1 MSKKVYAGA
10 DIIFDG
16 TTDGYDI
23 NINTAEEFGDNNN
36 YIHLSDIINPI
47 ERMHIIAYVNK
58 IGSDGK
64 AAYPRFS
71 SSIGYDITAT
81 DPFQISINEDVTV
94 RLNEDKFHII
104 DSVDAVIPDV
114 LYDLLFFNSPDDYGI
129 TMSTMINTDGSK
141 QDVLSISVHAHTVE
155 TTTIYPTTIV
165 ESNGFN
171 DDAVELNKNARSHY
185 FLTEQE
191 SVSCNLYLKWFG
203 TERSIKQISYKSS
216 NYPHKPIIE
225 QVVHNGIVYVRVT
238 TNVPA
243 HGNIYFNG
251 GVEPAYTYTTSR
263 VAPYTAE
270 IKIDKAGAY
279 TANIISEVIIKD
291 EHYFAY
297 GEISDT
303 LIIEVQNVECTLS
316 FNEYT
321 RVISCVPDI
330 EGSAEKFTLQK
341 KSGSEW
347 IDISENTTGEF
358 QITEEGTYKIIPT
371 FGIFYTG
378 TVFPESITVINT
390 INAPVAYSDPAFPS
404 QLGFNEVENANM
416 YDIYRVNE
424 DGEDELVA
432 TISQNN
438 IISRIMRKEKM
449 FIVIPNDEV
458 KNV

>member
-23 NINTAEEFGDNNN
+23 YINTAEEFGDNN
-36 YIHLSDIINPI
+36 YIHLSDSTNPI
-47 ERMHIIAYVNK
+47 ERMRIIAYINN
-58 IGSDGK
+58 IGDGVK

-81 DPFQISINEDVTV
+81 DPYKISTNEYITV
-94 RLNEDKFHII
+94 RLMEDKFHII
-104 DSVDAVIPDV
+104 DSIDADIPDV

-129 TMSTMINTDGSK
+129 TMLTMINTDGGK
-141 QDVLSISVHAHTVE
+141 QDVLGISVHAHIVE

-171 DDAVELNKNARSHY
+171 DDVVELNKNAIGHH
-185 FLTEQE
+185 FLTVQE

-203 TERSIKQISYKSS
+203 TETPIKQISYKSS

-225 QVVHNGIVYVRVT
+225 QVAHNGITYVRVT

-251 GVEPAYTYTTSR
+251 GAEPAYTYITNK

-270 IKIDKAGAY
+270 IKIDKFGSY
-279 TANIISEVIIKD
+279 TANVISEVII
-291 EHYFAY
+291 EEQHYFAY
-297 GEISDT
+297 GELSDT
-303 LIIEVQNVECTLS
+303 LIVETQNVECTLS

-321 RVISCVPDI
+321 AAISCVPDI
-330 EGSAEKFTLQK
+330 EDSVEKFTLQK
-341 KSGSEW
+341 QNGSEW
-347 IDISENTTGEF
+347 INVSENTIGEF
-358 QITEEGTYKIIPT
+358 HITEGGTYKIIPT
-371 FGIFYTG
+371 FGFFYAG
-378 TVFPESITVINT
+378 TVFPESITVVLTINT
-390 INAPVAYSDPAFPS
+390 PAAYSDPAFPS
-404 QLGFNEVENANM
+404 QLGFDEVENANI
-416 YDIYRVNE
+416 YDVYRVSE
-424 DGEDELVA
+424 DGEDELV
-432 TISQNN
+432 TSISLNN
-438 IISRIMRKEKM
+438 AVPRVMRKEKI
-449 FIVIPNDEV
+449 FIIIPNDEV

>member
-16 TTDGYDI
+16 TTDGYGI
-23 NINTAEEFGDNNN
+23 NINTAEEFGDNN
-36 YIHLSDIINPI
+36 YIHLSDSINPI
-47 ERMHIIAYVNK
+47 ERMHIIAYINN
-58 IGSDGK
+58 IGDGIK

-81 DPFQISINEDVTV
+81 DPYKIPTNENVTV
-94 RLNEDKFHII
+94 RLMEDKFYII
-104 DSVDAVIPDV
+104 DSVDADIPDV
-114 LYDLLFFNSPDDYGI
+114 LYDLLFFNSPDDYEI

-141 QDVLSISVHAHTVE
+141 QDVLSISVNAHTVE
-155 TTTIYPTTIV
+155 TTTIYPTTIL

-171 DDAVELNKNARSHY
+171 DDAVELNKNARGHY
-185 FLTEQE
+185 FLTMQE

-203 TERSIKQISYKSS
+203 TETPIKQISYKSS

-225 QVVHNGIVYVRVT
+225 QVAHNGIPYIRVT

-251 GVEPAYTYTTSR
+251 GAEPVYTYITNR

-270 IKIDKAGAY
+270 IKIDKPGAY
-279 TANIISEVIIKD
+279 TANIISEVIMGESTK
-291 EHYFAY
+291 YFAY
-297 GEISDT
+297 GELSDT
-303 LIIEVQNVECTLS
+303 LIVETQNVECTLS

-321 RVISCVPDI
+321 ATISCVPDI
-330 EGSAEKFTLQK
+330 EGSVEKFTLQK
-341 KSGSEW
+341 QNGSEW
-347 IDISENTTGEF
+347 INVSENTIGEF
-358 QITEEGTYKIIPT
+358 RITEDGTYKIIPT
-371 FGIFYTG
+371 FGILYTG
-378 TVFPESITVINT
+378 TVFPESITVTLTINT
-390 INAPVAYSDPAFPS
+390 PAAYSDPAFPS
-404 QLGFNEVENANM
+404 QLGFDEVENANM

-424 DGEDELVA
+424 DGDDELVA
-432 TISQNN
+432 TISPNN

-458 KNV
+458 RNV